1 MPTTRSTAATD
12 TTGWRPPGCPGTD
25 ALTPAPG
32 PRKILVMPTWR
43 RDIVAPSYNKAAKPE
58 IPFAASE
65 YYRFFSALLRD
76 ERLLEALQYYAVE
89 LEFMPHYEIRPYLK
103 HFRIDHPSITVSS
116 TGRDVQLAMR
126 ECSMLVTDY
135 SSVFFDVAYMGKPIV
150 YTNFDD
156 EAFYS
161 KHYKRG
167 YFDLA
172 RDGFGPACGRVD
184 QAVDEIIASI
194 ARDFQVEPEYRRRA
208 EEFFVLRDTNNCRRA
223 FDVIDSMDAAAGG
236 DPGRMSAP
244 LIMGRPTDH
253 QKERV

>member
-1 MPTTRSTAATD
+1 
-12 TTGWRPPGCPGTD
+12 
-25 ALTPAPG
+25 
-32 PRKILVMPTWR
+32 MPTWR

-65 YYRFFSALLRD
+65 YYRFFSSLLRD
-76 ERLLEALQYYAVE
+76 ERLLSALQFYNVE

-103 HFRIDHPSITVSS
+103 HFRIDHPSITVST
-116 TGRDVQLAMR
+116 TGRDVQVAMR

-135 SSVFFDVAYMGKPIV
+135 SSVFFDVAYMAKPIV

-172 RDGFGPACGRVD
+172 RDGFGPTCGTVD
-184 QAVDEIIASI
+184 HAVNEIIGSI
-194 ARDFQVEPEYRRRA
+194 ERGFEVEPEYRKRA
-208 EEFFVLRDTNNCRRA
+208 EDFFVLRDTFNCERA
-223 FDVIDSMDAAAGG
+223 YDVIETM
-236 DPGRMSAP
+236 DPGVVGA
-244 LIMGRPTDH
+244 
-253 QKERV
+253 V